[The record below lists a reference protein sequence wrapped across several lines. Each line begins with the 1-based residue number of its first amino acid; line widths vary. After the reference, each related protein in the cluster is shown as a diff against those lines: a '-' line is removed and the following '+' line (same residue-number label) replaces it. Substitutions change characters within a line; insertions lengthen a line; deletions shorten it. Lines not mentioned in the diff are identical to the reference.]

1 MSFGPIELLV
11 LRFPG
16 NEFRGEIAP
25 ALAELVDAGIIRVI
39 DIVFMIK
46 DEGELSVLEINDLDE
61 ETYAVW
67 DPIVADITGL
77 LSEDDVQHL
86 SGVLEDNS
94 SAAIMLFENTWAT
107 RFVDAVL
114 RANGELVLNERIPRR
129 VIEEVLAAAPLESSA
144 AAG

>member
-1 MSFGPIELLV
+1 MASFGPIELLV

-16 NEFRGEIAP
+16 NDFRGEIAP

-46 DEGELSVLEINDLDE
+46 DEGELAVLEINDLDE
-61 ETYAVW
+61 DTYAVW
-67 DPIVADITGL
+67 DPIVSDITGL
-77 LSEDDVQHL
+77 LSDDDVQRL
-86 SGVLEDNS
+86 SGVMEDNS

-114 RANGELVLNERIPRR
+114 RAKGELVLNERIPRR
-129 VIEEVLAAAPLESSA
+129 VIEEVLAAAPVPAS
-144 AAG
+144 

>member
-1 MSFGPIELLV
+1 MSSFGPIELLV

-16 NEFRGEIAP
+16 NDFRGEIAP
-25 ALAELVDAGIIRVI
+25 ALADLVDAGIIRVI

-46 DEGELSVLEINDLDE
+46 EGGELHVLEINDLDE
-61 ETYAVW
+61 DTYALW

-86 SGVLEDNS
+86 AGVLEDDS

-129 VIEEVLAAAPLESSA
+129 VIEEVLAAAPATAS
-144 AAG
+144 

>member
-1 MSFGPIELLV
+1 MSSFGPIELLV

-16 NEFRGEIAP
+16 NDFRGEIAP
-25 ALAELVDAGIIRVI
+25 ALADLVDAGIIRVI

-46 DEGELSVLEINDLDE
+46 EDGEVRVLEINDLDE
-61 ETYAVW
+61 DTYAIW

-77 LSEDDVQHL
+77 LSEEDVQHL

-129 VIEEVLAAAPLESSA
+129 VIEEVLAAAPASA
-144 AAG
+144 S